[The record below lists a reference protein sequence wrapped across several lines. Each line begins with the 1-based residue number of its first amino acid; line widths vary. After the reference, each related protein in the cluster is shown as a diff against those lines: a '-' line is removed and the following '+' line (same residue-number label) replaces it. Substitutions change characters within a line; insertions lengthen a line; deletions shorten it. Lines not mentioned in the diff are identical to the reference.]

1 MPHLFIILLKIN
13 LVLLLF
19 AATYY
24 LVLRRL
30 TFYMLNRCFLALG
43 IVFSTAYPFIDLTEF
58 FHRQEIQNNV
68 ATYLPQLNQ
77 TASELVPSGFFINNW
92 PILSALFY
100 LGVLFMTVRLAVQ
113 FVSLYK
119 IHRKSKPGTIADYD
133 VRLLDDSVSPF
144 SFWQTVYVNPTLH
157 SDKELDTILAHE
169 MVHVKQWHSLDIIL
183 AELSVVFY
191 WFNPGV
197 WLMKKAVKENLEFIT
212 DQNILKRGMDR
223 KVYQYSLLG
232 VGQLTPS
239 AAIVNNFNLSDLKKR
254 IQMMNAKRSS
264 KLTLSRYL
272 FALPV
277 LLMTTLAFTVSKKDL
292 KKHLPILSKMVHVAE
307 QKETVMPAPVVNN
320 AKVYPKKS
328 VTKKQAPEK
337 PMADTVSKRDFFA
350 ANILIKRD
358 SLNKHSLLDIDEL
371 FATIKG
377 RLNLPENA
385 KPVQGK
391 GKITKEVFFVKT
403 DSSATDKV
411 SGIKNVSIRF
421 TQTGKAPSLPA
432 PDDGKIIMVRAF
444 KLNDTT
450 STSIAGKVD
459 YVINGKIARSADL
472 NDLKGND
479 IQHVQVIKGTADSNP
494 QIRIETKK
502 RTEL

>member
-1 MPHLFIILLKIN
+1 
-13 LVLLLF
+13 
-19 AATYY
+19 
-24 LVLRRL
+24 
-30 TFYMLNRCFLALG
+30 MLNRCFLVLG

-58 FHRQEIQNNV
+58 FNRQEIQHGV
-68 ATYLPQLNQ
+68 VTYLPQLNQ
-77 TASELVPSGFFINNW
+77 TASNLVPTGFFINNW

-100 LGVLFMTVRLAVQ
+100 LGVLFMTVRLAIQ
-113 FVSLYK
+113 FISLYK
-119 IHRKSKPGTIADYD
+119 IHRKSKPGKVANYH
-133 VRLLDDSVSPF
+133 VRLLKESVSPF
-144 SFWQTVYVNPTLH
+144 SFWQTVYVNPALH
-157 SDKELDTILAHE
+157 SDHELHTILAHE

-212 DQNILKRGMDR
+212 DQNILKKGMDR

-292 KKHLPILSKMVHVAE
+292 KKHLPMLSKMVTVVAE
-307 QKETVMPAPVVNN
+307 EKEIAAPIKPISNTKNRQQKPI
-320 AKVYPKKS
+320 
-328 VTKKQAPEK
+328 TKKQELET
-337 PMADTVSKRDFFA
+337 PMVDTISKMDVFIS
-350 ANILIKRD
+350 NILIKRD
-358 SLNKHSLLDIDEL
+358 TINKHSLNDIEDI
-371 FATIKG
+371 FSTIKAKF
-377 RLNLPENA
+377 NLPENA
-385 KPVQGK
+385 KLVQGK

-403 DSSATDKV
+403 DSAASGKMPSFKSVSVRFKESGKVTD
-411 SGIKNVSIRF
+411 
-421 TQTGKAPSLPA
+421 LP
-432 PDDGKIIMVRAF
+432 PGDDGKIVMVRAF
-444 KLNDTT
+444 RSNDTT
-450 STSIAGKVD
+450 GVSGKID
-459 YVINGKIARSADL
+459 YVINGKISSSTDL
-472 NDLKGND
+472 NNINGNE
-479 IQHVQVIKGTADSNP
+479 IKHVQVIKGNGDANP

>member
-1 MPHLFIILLKIN
+1 
-13 LVLLLF
+13 
-19 AATYY
+19 
-24 LVLRRL
+24 
-30 TFYMLNRCFLALG
+30 MLNRCFLVLG

-58 FHRQEIQNNV
+58 FHRQEINSEV
-68 ATYLPQLNQ
+68 VTYLPQLNQ
-77 TASELVPSGFFINNW
+77 TASELVPTGFFINNW

-100 LGVLFMTVRLAVQ
+100 LGVLFMTVRLGVQ
-113 FVSLYK
+113 FLSLYK
-119 IHRKSKPGTIADYD
+119 IHRKSKPGTVANYD
-133 VRLLDDSVSPF
+133 VRLLNDSVGPF

-212 DQNILKRGMDR
+212 DQNILKKGMDR

-264 KLTLSRYL
+264 KITLSRYL

-277 LLMTTLAFTVSKKDL
+277 LLLTTLAFTVSKKEL
-292 KKHLPILSKMVHVAE
+292 KQHLPILSKIVAVTTE
-307 QKETVMPAPVVNN
+307 EVSEPVKTVVGAPV
-320 AKVYPKKS
+320 KVHQQKALVKKDA
-328 VTKKQAPEK
+328 TEK
-337 PMADTVSKRDFFA
+337 AAVDTVAKMDVFVS
-350 ANILIKRD
+350 NILIKRD
-358 SLNKHSLLDIDEL
+358 SINKHNPKYVEEMMI
-371 FATIKG
+371 AAIK
-377 RLNLPENA
+377 NTFNSPEAA
-385 KPVQGK
+385 KLVKGK
-391 GKITKEVFFVKT
+391 GKITQRIIFVKS
-403 DSSATDKV
+403 DSLEAPKV
-411 SGIKNVSIRF
+411 ANVENVSIKFRA
-421 TQTGKAPSLPA
+421 TGTLADTPK
-432 PDDGKIIMVRAF
+432 DDDKIVMVRAF
-444 KLNDTT
+444 RSGDTT
-450 STSIAGKVD
+450 RVSGKVD
-459 YVINGKIARSADL
+459 YMINGKLSKSTDFNKL
-472 NDLKGND
+472 NPNE
-479 IQHVQVIKGTADSNP
+479 IQHVQVIKGDGDNTP

>member
-1 MPHLFIILLKIN
+1 
-13 LVLLLF
+13 
-19 AATYY
+19 
-24 LVLRRL
+24 
-30 TFYMLNRCFLALG
+30 MLNRCFLVLG

-58 FHRQEIQNNV
+58 FHGQEINNNV
-68 ATYLPQLNQ
+68 VTYLPQLNQ
-77 TASELVPSGFFINNW
+77 KASELVPTGFFINNW

-100 LGVLFMTVRLAVQ
+100 LGVLLMTIRLAIQ
-113 FVSLYK
+113 FISLYK
-119 IHRKSKPGTIADYD
+119 IHRKSEPGTVANYD
-133 VRLLDDSVSPF
+133 VRLLNDSVGPF
-144 SFWQTVYVNPTLH
+144 SFWQTVYVNPALH

-212 DQNILKRGMDR
+212 DQNILKKGMDR

-277 LLMTTLAFTVSKKDL
+277 LLMTTLAFTISKKEL
-292 KKHLPILSKMVHVAE
+292 KQHLPILSKMVTIAE
-307 QKETVMPAPVVNN
+307 EEASAPAKAVSHTKVPQPKPLVKKEGL
-320 AKVYPKKS
+320 
-328 VTKKQAPEK
+328 EK
-337 PMADTVSKRDFFA
+337 TTAADSISKLDVFVS
-350 ANILIKRD
+350 NILIKRD
-358 SLNKHSLLDIDEL
+358 STSKGHLNVEDV
-371 FATIKG
+371 FAMLKSKF
-377 RLNLPENA
+377 NLPENA
-385 KPVQGK
+385 KLMQGK
-391 GKITKEVFFVKT
+391 GKVTKEVFFMKR
-403 DSSATDKV
+403 DSVSVDKMPA
-411 SGIKNVSIRF
+411 IRNISIRF
-421 TQTGKAPSLPA
+421 KSGEKTTELP
-432 PDDGKIIMVRAF
+432 PVDDKIVMVRAF
-444 KLNDTT
+444 RSKDTAGV
-450 STSIAGKVD
+450 SGKVD
-459 YVINGKIARSADL
+459 YVVNGKILRSGEL
-472 NDLKGND
+472 GSLKTD
-479 IQHVQVIKGTADSNP
+479 EIQHVQVIKGDGDNTP